1 VSVGVVG
8 QVRHSASILGA
19 IWGEIVEKDVPFM
32 ARSVAFS
39 AFLSLLPLLLLLVIL
54 ATAFGG
60 EALATRIEGLTR
72 EYLTPV
78 AQGLVQES
86 LSTATSRL
94 GFSLFA
100 VAVLT
105 WSILG
110 VFRGLD
116 TAFSRLYDAPAD
128 EGFVSRSIDG
138 LVVLVA
144 ITAALLAT
152 VAAGVALALL
162 PDVLLVD
169 VAGSLLL
176 LLGLAVA
183 LFPLYYVFP
192 DVDVSVREVLPGT
205 VVAAIGWTIL
215 QAVFQFYVAVSATN
229 QLYGAIG
236 GVILLLTFLYLGA
249 AVLLLGGATNVVLAG
264 RHRALTAPRPD

>member
-1 VSVGVVG
+1 MSVGVAG
-8 QVRHSASILGA
+8 QVRHSASVLWA
-19 IWGEIVEKDVPFM
+19 IWREVIEKDVPFM

-39 AFLSLLPLLLLLVIL
+39 AFLSLLPLLLLVVIL
-54 ATAFGG
+54 ATAVGG
-60 EALATRIEGLTR
+60 EALATRIEALTR
-72 EYLTPV
+72 EFLTPT

-86 LSTATSRL
+86 LTTATSRL
-94 GFSLFA
+94 GFSLLGL
-100 VAVLT
+100 AVLL

-110 VFRGLD
+110 VFRGMD

-128 EGFVSRSIDG
+128 EGLVSRSIDG
-138 LVVLVA
+138 LVVFVA
-144 ITAALLAT
+144 ITTGVLAT
-152 VAAGVALALL
+152 VVAAVALALL
-162 PDVLLVD
+162 PDVLLLD

-176 LLGLAVA
+176 ILGLAVA
-183 LFPLYYVFP
+183 LLPLYYVFP

-205 VVAAIGWTIL
+205 VVAAVGWTLL
-215 QAVFQFYVAVSATN
+215 QAGFQFYVGVSSTN

-249 AVLLLGGATNVVLAG
+249 AVLLLGGAVNVVLAG